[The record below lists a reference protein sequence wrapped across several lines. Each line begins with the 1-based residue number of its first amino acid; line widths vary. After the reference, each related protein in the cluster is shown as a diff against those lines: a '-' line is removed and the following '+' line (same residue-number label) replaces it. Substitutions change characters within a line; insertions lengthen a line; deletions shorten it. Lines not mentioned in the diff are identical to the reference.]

1 MKIFNRGFFVIFSAL
16 FSLAI
21 TNAVLADGHG
31 KCKNSKWGADDEIGA
46 ANYMSEQS
54 TKLAAKLVKKGK
66 THPLGI
72 VINSNTPAF
81 PPRSLSLTV
90 LAPNQYNGASL
101 ASAFGYH
108 MNYNDDILSTWVGIG
123 SQIDG
128 LGHLGENDMLYNCNK
143 SGDVA
148 KVTGLT
154 KMGVHNIPPMVARGV
169 VIDMAKHF
177 GVETMEAGQAIFAKD
192 LKDAM
197 KNQNVSIGEGD
208 VVLIHTGWTDGKFK
222 SDPKAWGSGEPG
234 TSNDAM
240 EYLMGFN
247 PMAVGADTWGV
258 DAVPPAKGDK
268 VFYGHVTAL
277 QNNGVYLLEVMDT
290 GRLAKEGVNE
300 FMFVLGQARVEGTV
314 QMIINP
320 VAIW

>member
-1 MKIFNRGFFVIFSAL
+1 MRNIIKVLMAL
-16 FSLAI
+16 CLSLAI
-21 TNAVLADGHG
+21 NNSLMADGHAE
-31 KCKNSKWGADDEIGA
+31 CKNSKWGADDEIGA
-46 ANYMSEQS
+46 ANYMNDKSI
-54 TKLAAKLVKKGK
+54 KLASKLVKKGK

-72 VINSNTPAF
+72 VINSKTPAF

-90 LAPNQYNGASL
+90 LSPNQYNGASL

-108 MNYNDDILSTWVGIG
+108 MNYVDDILNTWVGIG

-143 SGDVA
+143 AGDVA

-154 KMGVHNIPPMVARGV
+154 KMGVHNIPPMVSRGV
-169 VIDMAKHF
+169 VINMAKHF
-177 GVETMEAGQAIFAKD
+177 GVETMAAGQAIFAKD
-192 LKDAM
+192 LKEAIAD
-197 KNQNVSIGEGD
+197 QNVILKEGD
-208 VVLIHTGWTDGKFK
+208 VVLIHTGWTDGKFE

-240 EYLMGFN
+240 EYLMQFN
-247 PMAVGADTWGV
+247 PMAVGADTWGI

-290 GRLAKEGVNE
+290 GGLVKEGVNE

>member
-1 MKIFNRGFFVIFSAL
+1 MKKIFKIYLPTFFLICIINNAL
-16 FSLAI
+16 SNNNI
-21 TNAVLADGHG
+21 
-31 KCKNSKWGADDEIGA
+31 KCQNSKWGADDEIGA
-46 ANYMSEQS
+46 ANYMNEKSI
-54 TKLAAKLVKKGK
+54 KLASKLVKKGR

-72 VINSNTPAF
+72 VINSKTPAF

-90 LAPNQYNGASL
+90 LSPNQYNNANLSGV
-101 ASAFGYH
+101 FGYH
-108 MNYNDDILSTWVGIG
+108 MNYVDDILNTWVGIG

-143 SGDVA
+143 AGEVA

-169 VIDMAKHF
+169 VINMAKHF
-177 GVETMEAGQAIFAKD
+177 GVKTMEAGQAIFAKD
-192 LKDAM
+192 LKEAM
-197 KNQNVSIGEGD
+197 SNQGISPKEGD
-208 VVLIHTGWTDGKFK
+208 VILIHTGWTDGKFE
-222 SDPKAWGSGEPG
+222 SDPKAWGSAEPG

-240 EYLMGFN
+240 EYLMQFN

-258 DAVPPAKGDK
+258 DVVPPAKGDK

-290 GRLAKEGVNE
+290 GGLIRENVKE

>member
-1 MKIFNRGFFVIFSAL
+1 MKLINYSIKVLISVLLSLVIAK
-16 FSLAI
+16 SL
-21 TNAVLADGHG
+21 LADGHG
-31 KCKNSKWGADDEIGA
+31 ECKNSKWGADDELGA
-46 ANYMSEQS
+46 ANYMNEKR
-54 TKLAAKLVKKGK
+54 TKLAASLVKKGM

-72 VINSNTPAF
+72 VINSKTPAF
-81 PPRSLSLTV
+81 PPRTLSLTV
-90 LAPNQYNGASL
+90 LSPNQYNSANL
-101 ASAFGYH
+101 AGAFGWH
-108 MNYNDDILSTWVGIG
+108 INYVDDILNTWVGIG

-143 SGDVA
+143 AGDVA

-169 VIDMAKHF
+169 VINMAKHF
-177 GVETMEAGQAIFAKD
+177 GVETMEAGQAIFAND
-192 LKDAM
+192 LKEAI
-197 KNQNVSIGEGD
+197 KNQNITLKEGD
-208 VVLIHTGWTDGKFK
+208 VILIHTGWTDGKFV

-240 EYLMGFN
+240 EYLMQFN

-290 GRLAKEGVNE
+290 GKLAKEGVKE